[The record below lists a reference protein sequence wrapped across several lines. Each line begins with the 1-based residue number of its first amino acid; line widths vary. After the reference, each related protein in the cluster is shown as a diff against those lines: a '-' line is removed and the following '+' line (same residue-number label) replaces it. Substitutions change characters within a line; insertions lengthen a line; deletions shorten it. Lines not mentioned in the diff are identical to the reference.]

1 MSLWWTAAA
10 AVLLSAGYLLWRFW
24 RILLGRAGKADGPEM
39 RLRKWNT
46 YLLPALRRMLRG
58 QMAVAAAGTFR
69 SSADGIEHTIA
80 TWAMTPTLVPDV
92 EYLALARPDAGG
104 DTPDV
109 TAVASAEAL
118 RGILGD
124 AVRSQSL
131 WGHAAWLY
139 AWPPDADLDAV
150 VARLTPID
158 HFRRDH
164 GLEEGT
170 ALIDIESD
178 TSKTEATR

>member
-1 MSLWWTAAA
+1 VSLWWTAAA
-10 AVLLSAGYLLWRFW
+10 AVLVSAGYLLWRFW

-69 SSADGIEHTIA
+69 STADGIEHTIA

-92 EYLALARPDAGG
+92 EYLALARPDG
-104 DTPDV
+104 DSDAPDV

-150 VARLTPID
+150 VGQLTPVD
-158 HFRRDH
+158 RFRRDH
-164 GLEEGT
+164 GLHSGAALVGT
-170 ALIDIESD
+170 RSD
-178 TSKTEATR
+178 TSNREGTG